1 MIPLALQRFMMPNII
16 PLLSAALETSA
27 NCPGPPSKTPLA
39 VFAIIACGAS
49 LGSIHIVES
58 RNQELARRRAHYKE
72 QSVEDFRAQEI
83 RRIDRY
89 RNPYRRFFA
98 RRYLETECESLSLW
112 QNYDRRVGGEAE
124 VQVYRLVK
132 VASDWEK
139 AGKGVTTYLQWL
151 TQAVPKGPSHLYT
164 LIREEAL
171 TSFD

>member
-1 MIPLALQRFMMPNII
+1 MMPNII

-112 QNYDRRVGGEAE
+112 QNYDRRVEGEAE
-124 VQVYRLVK
+124 VQVYRPVK

-139 AGKGVTTYLQWL
+139 AGKRVTTYLQ
-151 TQAVPKGPSHLYT
+151 
-164 LIREEAL
+164 
-171 TSFD
+171 